1 MHRKSIGHIILVQFY
16 FIYLIRKRRCKE
28 LSSKLSPTVKK
39 KNFNGIYSNKI
50 HVSFLTDMDDRAA
63 ERVRLKAERD
73 EKRRQA
79 EEERLVTNSNEITK
93 NNSL

>member
-16 FIYLIRKRRCKE
+16 FIYLIRKRCKE
-28 LSSKLSPTVKK
+28 LSSKLSPTVK
-39 KNFNGIYSNKI
+39 NIFFNGIYSNKI

-73 EKRRQA
+73 EKRKQA
-79 EEERLVTNSNEITK
+79 EEERLVTNSNEKTK
-93 NNSL
+93 NNYI

>member
-1 MHRKSIGHIILVQFY
+1 MEF
-16 FIYLIRKRRCKE
+16 
-28 LSSKLSPTVKK
+28 TK
-39 KNFNGIYSNKI
+39 KNN

-63 ERVRLKAERD
+63 ERARLKAERD

-79 EEERLVTNSNEITK
+79 EEERLVTNINERAK

>member
-1 MHRKSIGHIILVQFY
+1 
-16 FIYLIRKRRCKE
+16 
-28 LSSKLSPTVKK
+28 
-39 KNFNGIYSNKI
+39 
-50 HVSFLTDMDDRAA
+50 MDDRAA

>member
-1 MHRKSIGHIILVQFY
+1 VSWTCTSNQKVYKALTDNF
-16 FIYLIRKRRCKE
+16 FFNFPP
-28 LSSKLSPTVKK
+28 PTVKK

>member
-1 MHRKSIGHIILVQFY
+1 MEFTQ
-16 FIYLIRKRRCKE
+16 
-28 LSSKLSPTVKK
+28 
-39 KNFNGIYSNKI
+39 NKI
-50 HVSFLTDMDDRAA
+50 HVSFFTDMDDRAA

-79 EEERLVTNSNEITK
+79 EEERLVTNSNEKTK